1 MSRMTLK
8 KPAEAPKASKKE
20 DEAAKK
26 KGAADKDPDK
36 EKSDKAEKDKV
47 EPMVVDDD
55 DLSEEDKQL
64 KEELELCVQRLKE
77 DDQVRQ
83 EAHPTFWTVIP
94 GQSLV
99 SPSITFNY
107 ALLLSP
113 SSTEPVPVRPV
124 QPWAPDPRLHH
135 LHDERAKAAQVHDTA
150 LRRRQGRARRS
161 GG

>member
-1 MSRMTLK
+1 MTLK

-26 KGAADKDPDK
+26 KGAAVADKDPDK

-83 EAHPTFWTVIP
+83 DRKKKLS
-94 GQSLV
+94 GQSF
-99 SPSITFNY
+99 PGN
-107 ALLLSP
+107 P
-113 SSTEPVPVRPV
+113 
-124 QPWAPDPRLHH
+124 
-135 LHDERAKAAQVHDTA
+135 
-150 LRRRQGRARRS
+150 
-161 GG
+161 

>member
-1 MSRMTLK
+1 MTLK

-26 KGAADKDPDK
+26 KGAADKDSDK

-83 EAHPTFWTVIP
+83 DRKKTFWTVILV
-94 GQSLV
+94 QSLV
-99 SPSITFNY
+99 SPSTTF
-107 ALLLSP
+107 
-113 SSTEPVPVRPV
+113 
-124 QPWAPDPRLHH
+124 
-135 LHDERAKAAQVHDTA
+135 
-150 LRRRQGRARRS
+150 
-161 GG
+161 